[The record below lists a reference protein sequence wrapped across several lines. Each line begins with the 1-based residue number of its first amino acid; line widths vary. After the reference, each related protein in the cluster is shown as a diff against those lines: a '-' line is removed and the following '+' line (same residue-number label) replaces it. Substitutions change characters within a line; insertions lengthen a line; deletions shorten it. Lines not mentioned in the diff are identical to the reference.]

1 MATSTLPIPVVK
13 EDERLFCGFVKKGW
27 IDTLSVLEADTAVA
41 DTAAVTGK
49 GADCRVVFGEMKQ

>member
-27 IDTLSVLEADTAVA
+27 IDTLSVVEADTAVA

-49 GADCRVVFGEMKQ
+49 GAD